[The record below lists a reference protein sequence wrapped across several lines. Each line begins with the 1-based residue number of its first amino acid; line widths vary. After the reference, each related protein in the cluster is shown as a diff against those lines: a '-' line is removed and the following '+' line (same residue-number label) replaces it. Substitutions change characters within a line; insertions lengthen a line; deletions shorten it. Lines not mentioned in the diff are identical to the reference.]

1 LKEDTMNAT
10 TGSDRRRFDS
20 LPATA
25 PCSSERPRLSSDE
38 EIELAARVARGDHQA
53 RNHMVQAN
61 LGLVHA
67 IAKEFRGRGLEADDL
82 IGEGNLGLIR
92 AAEEFDPG
100 FGTRFSTYAAY
111 WIKEAIHHALMN
123 TTATIRLP
131 AWMVG
136 LLTRWRRAERALGR
150 ELGRTPGFDELATSL
165 GLSDR
170 QRTMVARALDAVR
183 LRLEGSYADG
193 AGERILARAADRHPV
208 DEQAEAEE
216 DRALLR
222 SRMGRLDERER
233 LIVSSRYGLEGDPP
247 LTFKQIGRRLG
258 ITRKWVRKLE
268 IRALCKL
275 GDGPAVDAAVA
286 RRGRSVRRRVVPI
299 PYESGG
305 RDIAVE
311 PLEALGSAMA

>member
-1 LKEDTMNAT
+1 VRAVESKEGTMNAT
-10 TGSDRRRFDS
+10 TRTDRCRS
-20 LPATA
+20 HHPPAPV
-25 PCSSERPRLSSDE
+25 PCDPGRPGLSHDE
-38 EIELAARVARGDHQA
+38 EIALAARVAGGDHQA
-53 RNHMVQAN
+53 RDLMVLAN

-67 IAKEFRGRGLEADDL
+67 IAKVFHGRGLDYDDL

-111 WIKEAIHHALMN
+111 WIKEAIRHALSN
-123 TTATIRLP
+123 TTTTIRLP

-150 ELGRTPGFDELATSL
+150 DLGRTPGFDEVATSL

-170 QRTMVARALDAVR
+170 RRTMVARALDAVR

-193 AGERILARAADRHPV
+193 AGERILARAADRHRV

-222 SRMGRLDERER
+222 SRLGRLDEREL
-233 LIVSSRYGLEGDPP
+233 LILSSRYGLEGDTP
-247 LTFKQIGRRLG
+247 LTLKQLARRLG
-258 ITRKWVRKLE
+258 ITREWVRKLE
-268 IRALCKL
+268 IRALRQL
-275 GDGPAVDAAVA
+275 GEGQDVDAAGA
-286 RRGRSVRRRVVPI
+286 RRDRSVPRRR
-299 PYESGG
+299 
-305 RDIAVE
+305 A
-311 PLEALGSAMA
+311 PLG

>member
-1 LKEDTMNAT
+1 MNAT

-25 PCSSERPRLSSDE
+25 PCSSERTRLSSDE
-38 EIELAARVARGDHQA
+38 EIELARRIARGDHQA

-67 IAKEFRGRGLEADDL
+67 IAKEFHGRGLDLDDL

-111 WIKEAIHHALMN
+111 WIKEAIRHALIN

-136 LLTRWRRAERALGR
+136 LVTRWRRAERALGR
-150 ELGRTPGFDELATSL
+150 APGFDEVATSL
-165 GLSDR
+165 GLSDA
-170 QRTMVARALDAVR
+170 QRTMVARALDAGR
-183 LRLEGSYADG
+183 LRLEGSFADG
-193 AGERILARAADRHPV
+193 AGTRIVARATDGHRV
-208 DEQAEAEE
+208 EEQAEAED

-222 SRMGRLDERER
+222 SRLDRLDERER
-233 LIVSSRYGLEGDPP
+233 LTLTWRYGLEGDPP
-247 LTFKQIGRRLG
+247 LTLKQIGRRLSV
-258 ITRKWVRKLE
+258 TREWARKLE
-268 IRALCKL
+268 IRALRKL
-275 GDGPAVDAAVA
+275 GEGQAVDAVGA
-286 RRGRSVRRRVVPI
+286 RRGRSVRRREVPI
-299 PYESGG
+299 PHESRGQ
-305 RDIAVE
+305 DIPVE
-311 PLEALGSAMA
+311 PVEALGSAIA

>member
-1 LKEDTMNAT
+1 MEEDTMNAT
-10 TGSDRRRFDS
+10 AGFDRCRPDS
-20 LPATA
+20 APAPTRCV
-25 PCSSERPRLSSDE
+25 PERALLSRDE
-38 EIELAARVARGDHQA
+38 EIALAARIARGDQQA
-53 RNHMVQAN
+53 RNRMVQAN
-61 LGLVHA
+61 LGLVHT
-67 IAKEFRGRGLEADDL
+67 IAKEFHGRGLDSDDL

-100 FGTRFSTYAAY
+100 YGTRFSTYAAY
-111 WIKEAIHHALMN
+111 WIKEAIHHALSN

-150 ELGRTPGFDELATSL
+150 DLGRTPGFDELATSL

-193 AGERILARAADRHPV
+193 AGERILARAADRHRV

-222 SRMGRLDERER
+222 SRMDRLDERER
-233 LIVSSRYGLEGDPP
+233 IILSLRYGLDGDPP
-247 LTFKQIGRRLG
+247 QTLKQIGRGLG
-258 ITRKWVRKLE
+258 ITREWVRKVE
-268 IRALCKL
+268 IRALRKL
-275 GDGPAVDAAVA
+275 GEGQ
-286 RRGRSVRRRVVPI
+286 
-299 PYESGG
+299 
-305 RDIAVE
+305 AVE
-311 PLEALGSAMA
+311 AAGAR